1 MKVFFIQRN
10 FEGRSIFKVLTKQI
24 NQLPDVNML
33 PAELTVHLLELGFL
47 ASFMCKEQAPD
58 VCGSVFDDAFGG
70 LHTTIL
76 DEQAPINAIL
86 TKGSLFILAEA
97 MAQFKAVL
105 PMQRAKEL
113 LDATSESIDPAEY

>member
-1 MKVFFIQRN
+1 
-10 FEGRSIFKVLTKQI
+10 
-24 NQLPDVNML
+24 ML
-33 PAELTVHLLELGFL
+33 PAELTAHLLELGFL

-76 DEQAPINAIL
+76 DDQAPINAIL

-105 PMQRAKEL
+105 PIQRAKEQ
-113 LDATSESIDPAEY
+113 LDATSESVDPAEYLFDVRAEFALI